1 MWHIRE
7 SHGVK
12 YLLSDSALAGG
23 FVAGFTTRLGGVSS
37 LSYSSLNLGL
47 HVGDARERVITNR
60 RRFAA
65 ALGVDLGCMVFAEQ
79 VHSNRVEIVNTQH
92 CGMGVLEQETA
103 VSKTDGLITSEAG
116 VMLVLT
122 FADCVPVILFEPES
136 SVAAVVHAG
145 WRGTAASIVRT
156 AVSLITARFK
166 VSPISIRALIGPS
179 IGQCCY
185 KVSCEVA
192 ASVRSA
198 RLAPAAGDAERSGEQ
213 AQCPRD
219 IGVEPGRRVRLD
231 LASENV
237 AQLLD
242 AGVPSRNIEHLK
254 TCTSCHSD
262 LFFSHRAGRGTTGR
276 FAAFAYIPLE
286 GL

>member
-145 WRGTAASIVRT
+145 SRHG
-156 AVSLITARFK
+156 SLYCQDRSLADHGQVQGESDIY
-166 VSPISIRALIGPS
+166 PS
-179 IGQCCY
+179 IDRA
-185 KVSCEVA
+185 VNRPV
-192 ASVRSA
+192 
-198 RLAPAAGDAERSGEQ
+198 
-213 AQCPRD
+213 
-219 IGVEPGRRVRLD
+219 
-231 LASENV
+231 
-237 AQLLD
+237 LL
-242 AGVPSRNIEHLK
+242 
-254 TCTSCHSD
+254 
-262 LFFSHRAGRGTTGR
+262 RG
-276 FAAFAYIPLE
+276 FL
-286 GL
+286 